1 MFDRSKLH
9 YAWIIA
15 AVTFVVLL
23 VGGATR
29 ASPALLIVP
38 LENEFQWSRATIS
51 FAVGVNILLYGLI
64 GPFAAAMMES
74 FGVRR
79 MMLGALAAIGVGVAL
94 TPLMQQSW
102 QLVVL
107 WGLVVGSG
115 TGVIANVLAATIA
128 ARWFTERRGL
138 VMGLLTSSA
147 AAGQL
152 LFLPLLA
159 AVIAAYG
166 WRPMS
171 LVLAAIVLVL
181 LIPVAKLMR
190 ERPQDVGL
198 ASYGEPPD
206 TPVLPIAKPGNPVV
220 VAFAALGMGLR
231 SRDFWLLAGSFF
243 VCGASTNGL
252 IGTHLVAACSD
263 KGMSEIAAASMLG
276 MMAIF
281 NFVGATGSGYLSDRV
296 DNRVLLAVYY
306 SLRGLSLLWLPFA
319 FDSFFTLSLFVVFY
333 GLDWIATVPPTVRLT
348 ANAFGRENT
357 GLMFGWISASHQLGG
372 AAAAYLAGV
381 IRVDMGNYTQAFLIS
396 GALCFVAAVMV
407 MFIGRAPR
415 KPAMSGAAA
424 GAAAG

>member
-1 MFDRSKLH
+1 MFGRGKLH

-15 AVTFVVLL
+15 AVTFVTLL
-23 VGGATR
+23 IGGATR

-102 QLVVL
+102 QLVAL
-107 WGLVVGSG
+107 WGVIVGSG

-152 LFLPLLA
+152 LFLPFLA

-171 LVLAAIVLVL
+171 LILAAIVLVL

-198 ASYGEPPD
+198 TSYGEPPG
-206 TPVLPIAKPGNPVV
+206 TTLPPPARPGNPVL
-220 VAFAALGMGLR
+220 VAFTALGTGFR

-243 VCGASTNGL
+243 ICGASTNGL

-263 KGMSEIAAASMLG
+263 KGMSEVAAASMLG

-348 ANAFGRENT
+348 ANAFGKENT

-381 IRVDMGNYTQAFLIS
+381 IRVDMGNYTQAFIIS

-415 KPAMSGAAA
+415 KPVAVGSAASAAA
-424 GAAAG
+424 T